1 MTPALDPS
9 LCSPG
14 EAAMTRL
21 SLAEIADLHRAGQ
34 PHAIADGEPADPR
47 AWLVAEANDFR
58 LSAALCG
65 LGDHPEWVDA
75 AIADVAVAPHEGLPW
90 IIRHIEQAACGK
102 LGAPKTVSSRIVIA
116 NMAPLRHETGIVRL
130 TLWLCAGYLSLDPAR
145 PPRGEGYPVRD
156 LALLA
161 ANLWA
166 LVAED
171 GLEDLP

>member
-1 MTPALDPS
+1 
-9 LCSPG
+9 
-14 EAAMTRL
+14 MTRL
-21 SLAEIADLHRAGQ
+21 TLSGIADLHRAGQ
-34 PHAIADGEPADPR
+34 PHAITDGEPIGPR
-47 AWLVAEANDFR
+47 AWLVAEANAFR
-58 LSAALCG
+58 LSARLCG

-75 AIADVAVAPHEGLPW
+75 ALQDVGEPLPKDLPGFALILGGCVMGLELSRADLHRVIIDGAVDPG
-90 IIRHIEQAACGK
+90 IIRLC
-102 LGAPKTVSSRIVIA
+102 
-116 NMAPLRHETGIVRL
+116 
-130 TLWLCAGYLSLDPAR
+130 LWLCAGYLSLDPAR